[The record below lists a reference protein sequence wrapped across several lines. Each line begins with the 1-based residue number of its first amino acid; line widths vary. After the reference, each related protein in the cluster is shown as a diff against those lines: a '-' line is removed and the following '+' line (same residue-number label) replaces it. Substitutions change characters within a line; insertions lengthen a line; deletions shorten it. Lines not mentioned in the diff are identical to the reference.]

1 MGDVHGAGG
10 RDSRLTRRSF
20 LSRSAAAGG
29 AVALGAAAGTALTAC
44 GNSGSA
50 SSTTGGGNG
59 PSVSGSNN
67 GINKTNPV
75 RGGSLIY
82 GTAAEIDGFYPPL
95 NHWDT
100 NGFLYAN
107 TVFDPLMA
115 VAADGTVKP
124 YLAQSLTPNADFSV
138 WTLKLRPGI
147 KFNDGSPLNSAVIM
161 ANYKVLA
168 SSPLTGVVFQRVK
181 GVSAPDDMTFVYTL
195 DDSYPAFPAALTSQ
209 ISYPF
214 GLAMIDQVNSGST
227 GTIIPVGTGPFI
239 YSQWQINDH
248 FTATRNPH
256 YWQPQYPYL
265 DQITFK
271 PIPDTSSRE
280 ATLRTGGVDMIL
292 STDPNTI
299 NHFKGAS
306 GFSVVDSLTG
316 VLGEPTLGFVMLNTV
331 TAPTDDLRVRRAI
344 AMATDQ
350 TEIIKL
356 FNAGYGVAANGLFL
370 KGSPYY
376 ADTGYP
382 SYDPSGAKALVDEY
396 KSQKGTPTFQLLT
409 IPDPRYVSIVQVL
422 QQMWGQVGM
431 DVTVTETQQATLID
445 DFVLGKFQA
454 VTSYQFGAVDPSLN
468 YVWFSTT
475 TLEPIGTLGLNF
487 PRNNDPQL
495 EQAMSTGRS
504 TLSATTRVASYQE
517 ADKRLA
523 HDLPYIWLGQFIFS
537 DVAQDRVQNFAG
549 LTLPDGSTGY
559 GFDEGVTFPSQIWL
573 SH

>member
-1 MGDVHGAGG
+1 MGDVRGAGG
-10 RDSRLTRRSF
+10 RGDRLTRRTF

-29 AVALGAAAGTALTAC
+29 AVALGATALSAC
-44 GNSGSA
+44 GSSGSA
-50 SSTTGGGNG
+50 TPTSATS
-59 PSVSGSNN
+59 SGSKGGVNT
-67 GINKTNPV
+67 TNPV
-75 RGGSLIY
+75 RGGSMVM

-115 VAADGTVKP
+115 VAADGTVQP
-124 YLAQSLTPNADFSV
+124 YLAQSMTPNADYDT

-161 ANYKVLA
+161 ANYNALA
-168 SSPLTGVVFQRVK
+168 TSPLTGVVFQRVK
-181 GVSAPDDMTFVYTL
+181 GVSAPDDMTFVYDL

-209 ISYPF
+209 IAYPF
-214 GLAMIDQVNSGST
+214 GLAMIDQVKSGST

-271 PIPDTSSRE
+271 PIPDTAQRE
-280 ATLRTGGVDMIL
+280 ATLRTGGVDLIL
-292 STDPNTI
+292 STDPNSI
-299 NHFKGAS
+299 VHFSGSGGA
-306 GFSVVDSLTG
+306 GYTVVDSVTG
-316 VLGEPTLGFVMLNTV
+316 VIGEPTIGFVMLNCV
-331 TAPTDDLRVRRAI
+331 TSPTDDIRVRRAI

-350 TEIIKL
+350 TEVIKL
-356 FNAGYGVAANGLFL
+356 FNANLGQPVNGLFL

-376 ADTGYP
+376 TDTGYP

-396 KSQKGTPTFQLLT
+396 KAEKGTPSFQLLT
-409 IPDPRYVSIVQVL
+409 IPDPRDISIVQVL
-422 QQMWGQVGM
+422 QQMWNQVGL
-431 DVTVTETQQATLID
+431 DVSVAETQQATLID
-445 DFVLGKFQA
+445 QFVLGKFQA

-475 TLEPIGTLGLNF
+475 TIKPIGTLGLNF
-487 PRNNDPQL
+487 PRNDDPQL

-504 TLSATTRVASYQE
+504 TLDAATRVASYQE

-523 HDLPYIWLGQFIFS
+523 QDLPYIWLGQSYFT

-549 LTLPDGSTGY
+549 LTLPDGTVGY
-559 GFDEGVTFPSQIWL
+559 GFDEGVTFPSQMWL

>member
-1 MGDVHGAGG
+1 MGDVRGAGW
-10 RDSRLTRRSF
+10 RDNRLTRRTF
-20 LSRSAAAGG
+20 LSRGAAAGG

-44 GNSGSA
+44 GSSGSA
-50 SSTTGGGNG
+50 SSTT
-59 PSVSGSNN
+59 SGSSPTPGSKGGVNT
-67 GINKTNPV
+67 TNPV
-75 RGGSLIY
+75 RGGSVVM

-124 YLAQSLTPNADFSV
+124 YLAQSLTPNADYDV
-138 WTLKLRPGI
+138 WTMKLRPGI
-147 KFNDGSPLNSAVIM
+147 KFNDGSPLDSAVAM
-161 ANYKVLA
+161 ANYTELKT
-168 SSPLTGVVFQRVK
+168 SPLTGVVFQRVK
-181 GVSAPDDMTFVYTL
+181 GVTAPDSMTIVYTL
-195 DDSYPAFPAALTSQ
+195 DDPYPAFPAAFTSQ

-214 GLAMIDQVNSGST
+214 GLAMIDQVKSGSS

-256 YWQPQYPYL
+256 YWQPNYPYL

-271 PIPDTSSRE
+271 PIPDTASRE
-280 ATLRTGGVDMIL
+280 ATLRTGGVDIIL

-299 NHFKGAS
+299 NHFGGS
-306 GFSVVDSLTG
+306 GGSGYTVVDSLTG

-356 FNAGYGVAANGLFL
+356 FNAGYGVAANGIFL

-376 ADTGYP
+376 TDTGYP
-382 SYDPSGAKALVDEY
+382 SHDPAGAKALIDEY
-396 KSQKGTPTFQLLT
+396 KAEKGTPSFTLLT
-409 IPDPRYVSIVQVL
+409 IPDPRYISIVQVL
-422 QQMWGQVGM
+422 QQMWTQAGM
-431 DVTVTETQQATLID
+431 DVTVSETQQATLID

-487 PRNNDPQL
+487 PRNNDPAARAGHVDRPQHSQRRHPGGRL
-495 EQAMSTGRS
+495 SGGGQA
-504 TLSATTRVASYQE
+504 
-517 ADKRLA
+517 
-523 HDLPYIWLGQFIFS
+523 
-537 DVAQDRVQNFAG
+537 AG
-549 LTLPDGSTGY
+549 P
-559 GFDEGVTFPSQIWL
+559 
-573 SH
+573 